1 MQGALSNGLVR
12 WTAAQIPL
20 ISDKI
25 IFPPGWWARF
35 RKWGVFATFSTN
47 VVWRT
52 AHIFQTYISLPSQK
66 ILVVYVY
73 PSLYVLTL
81 NIIMVM
87 RKSWPKPKKIS
98 FLCFPHDHH
107 RPIQSLVQH
116 LRATFQHNSLR
127 QKAHC
132 QPQLTQAICIIVNLP
147 PAIIED
153 HFSSIEWSKS
163 QNRLKI
169 ELSNCLWNVLYFYT
183 IGNSNFAVGQGHWQ
197 CFDFG
202 SVFFS

>member
-1 MQGALSNGLVR
+1 MDRSNSINFRQDHFSSRMVSTLPEVGSFCHFFYKCCV
-12 WTAAQIPL
+12 THSPYF
-20 ISDKI
+20 SDLYL
-25 IFPPGWWARF
+25 
-35 RKWGVFATFSTN
+35 TS
-47 VVWRT
+47 
-52 AHIFQTYISLPSQK
+52 SQN

-107 RPIQSLVQH
+107 CPIQSLVQH

-132 QPQLTQAICIIVNLP
+132 QPHLTQAICIIVNLP

-153 HFSSIEWSKS
+153 YFSSIE
-163 QNRLKI
+163 
-169 ELSNCLWNVLYFYT
+169 
-183 IGNSNFAVGQGHWQ
+183 
-197 CFDFG
+197 
-202 SVFFS
+202 

>member
-1 MQGALSNGLVR
+1 MIKKFDPMNFLSLSSIKYMRGALSNGLVR
-12 WTAAQIPL
+12 WTAQIPL

-81 NIIMVM
+81 NIIMIM
-87 RKSWPKPKKIS
+87 RKSWPKPKKIVS
-98 FLCFPHDHH
+98 YVFLL
-107 RPIQSLVQH
+107 I
-116 LRATFQHNSLR
+116 
-127 QKAHC
+127 
-132 QPQLTQAICIIVNLP
+132 IIVRFRVWCNICERP
-147 PAIIED
+147 FSII
-153 HFSSIEWSKS
+153 
-163 QNRLKI
+163 L
-169 ELSNCLWNVLYFYT
+169 
-183 IGNSNFAVGQGHWQ
+183 
-197 CFDFG
+197 FG
-202 SVFFS
+202 KKHTASPI